1 MIDTNNLDKPLNIV
15 DSNDINEEDIPS
27 ELPLEQSE
35 VLYLSRILNNY
46 DMQRSTMDS
55 TNIINQI
62 VENNNN
68 IDRVCNN
75 IFYAPKATIE
85 LEENEDKNQNPK
97 CVTLNLKKYT
107 KRGRKKE
114 EGKPIRKKHSS
125 MDDDNVLT
133 KIQVHFFTYLINITN
148 DIIKSG
154 FGKNDDFQQIK
165 YDDKK
170 NIKLDNIKK
179 LKNSKIKD
187 ILQMKISSKC
197 RKYDENYNKNNYIK
211 ILETISNDTSLNWI
225 TDFFHMNYLDLFEKY
240 YNNDNSFFG
249 KEINISKETKSF
261 NDLLKKNDDKMKE
274 CLNIISKRYLQDIKP
289 PSPHIFNILKND

>member
-274 CLNIISKRYLQDIKP
+274 CLDIISKRYLQDIKP
-289 PSPHIFNILKND
+289 PSPHIFNILRND

>member
-35 VLYLSRILNNY
+35 VLYLSSILNNY

-154 FGKNDDFQQIK
+154 FGKNGDFQQIK

-261 NDLLKKNDDKMKE
+261 NDLLKKNDDKMKD

>member
-35 VLYLSRILNNY
+35 VLYLSSILNNY

>member
-35 VLYLSRILNNY
+35 VLYLSSILNNY

-170 NIKLDNIKK
+170 NIKLDNINK

>member
-35 VLYLSRILNNY
+35 VLYLSSILNNY

-154 FGKNDDFQQIK
+154 FGKNGDFQQIK

-211 ILETISNDTSLNWI
+211 ILEAISNDTSLNWI

-289 PSPHIFNILKND
+289 PSPHIFNILRND

>member
-1 MIDTNNLDKPLNIV
+1 MIDTSNLDKPLNIV

-274 CLNIISKRYLQDIKP
+274 CLDIISKRYLQDIKP
-289 PSPHIFNILKND
+289 PSPHIFNILRND

>member
-35 VLYLSRILNNY
+35 VLYLSSILNNY

-261 NDLLKKNDDKMKE
+261 NDLLKKNDDKMKD

-289 PSPHIFNILKND
+289 PSPHIFNILRND

>member
-35 VLYLSRILNNY
+35 VLYLSSILNNY

-62 VENNNN
+62 IENNNN

-261 NDLLKKNDDKMKE
+261 NDLLKKNDDKMKD

>member
-35 VLYLSRILNNY
+35 VLYLSSILNNY

-261 NDLLKKNDDKMKE
+261 NDLLKKNDDKMKD
-274 CLNIISKRYLQDIKP
+274 CLNIISKRYLQD
-289 PSPHIFNILKND
+289 NRGN

>member
-1 MIDTNNLDKPLNIV
+1 MIDTSNLDKPLNVV

-35 VLYLSRILNNY
+35 VLYLSSILNNY

-274 CLNIISKRYLQDIKP
+274 CLDIISKRYLQDIKP
-289 PSPHIFNILKND
+289 PSPHIFNILRND